1 MNFSQIFAAYPE
13 LIGGI
18 KTTALIFAIAGA
30 FGIAFG
36 SLLALA
42 RNSKNLLIRLPAMLY
57 ITLFRGIPL
66 IMVLLAFYLAIP
78 TFLKSLG
85 FTNIA
90 LPAAIISYCLFE
102 SAYFAEIIRA
112 GINAVPTNQPAAAKS
127 LGLSKWQTSS
137 LIVLPQAIK
146 NSRKSIV
153 DQCVSLIQDTP
164 LVFVIGLPDFFTTAV
179 HIGDRIGHIES
190 GVIVATLGF
199 MVICYTLLKLNGFK
213 NNNKGETA

>member
-13 LIGGI
+13 LIEGI
-18 KTTALIFAIAGA
+18 KTTALIVVIAIA
-30 FGIAFG
+30 FGITFG

-42 RNSKNLLIRLPAMLY
+42 RNSKNKLIQFPAMAY
-57 ITLFRGIPL
+57 IFIFRGIPL
-66 IMVLLAFYLAIP
+66 IEVLLAFYLAIP
-78 TFLKSLG
+78 TFFKSLG

-127 LGLSKWQTSS
+127 LGLSKWQTS
-137 LIVLPQAIK
+137 IFVVLPQAIK

-153 DQCVSLIQDTP
+153 DQCVSLIQDSP
-164 LVFVIGLPDFFTTAV
+164 LVFVIGLPDFFTTAI
-179 HIGDRIGHIES
+179 HIGDRNGHIES
-190 GVIVATLGF
+190 GVIVATIGF
-199 MVICYTLLKLNGFK
+199 MIVCYTVLKLNRFK
-213 NNNKGETA
+213 TNNKGETA